1 MTPYDVLDNLL
12 KKSKSLNTKI
22 INASVIEKV
31 DIVIKNI
38 DKNKSLVSALITSLL
53 KKVITPNQDIRYH
66 RTDFKNGYSARS
78 LDTQV
83 TTTFFKNHFPR
94 YSNKETAFLTLATR
108 EKIPWTL
115 KEGKNLKIRNEKLKK
130 AFLAI
135 LNDVQL
141 RKENPE
147 PYLLYFLFQLT
158 KLSRSDD
165 KIFEIS
171 YNKIEENH
179 ITNINM
185 IISMF
190 KEHFN
195 LKYSSRLPVV
205 AIYSAYQE
213 LMKVINRYN
222 NKILMPLNV
231 HTSSDKHSFG
241 DIEIYNKEGTPF
253 EIIEVKHNIPIDR
266 FMIFDILKKSRNT
279 RIERYYIL
287 TTHPDNFLSKEEEQY
302 ISELILKI
310 KQEHNFEIIANG
322 IVPSLKYYLR
332 FVDNYFK
339 FLNNY
344 SNNLIVEAKSSTEVN
359 IDHIKKWKELLIKYN
374 IEKKNK

>member
-1 MTPYDVLDNLL
+1 M
-12 KKSKSLNTKI
+12 KKL
-22 INASVIEKV
+22 
-31 DIVIKNI
+31 
-38 DKNKSLVSALITSLL
+38 
-53 KKVITPNQDIRYH
+53 ITPNQDIRFH

-83 TTTFFKNHFPR
+83 TATFFKNHFPR

-130 AFLAI
+130 AFLEI
-135 LNDVQL
+135 LNDVQVK
-141 RKENPE
+141 KEDPE
-147 PYLLYFLFQLT
+147 FYLLYFLFQLT
-158 KLSRSDD
+158 NLSRRDE

-171 YNKIEENH
+171 NNKKEINQ
-179 ITNINM
+179 ITNINV

-195 LKYSSRLPVV
+195 LKYSSRLPVI

-213 LMKVINRYN
+213 LMKVIKRYN
-222 NKILMPLNV
+222 NKILKPLNV

-253 EIIEVKHNIPIDR
+253 EIIEIKHNLPIDR
-266 FMIFDILKKSRNT
+266 YMIFDILKKSKNT

-287 TTHPDNFLSKEEEQY
+287 TTNTDNFQSKEEENF

-310 KQEHNFEIIANG
+310 KQEHNIEIIANG
-322 IVPSLKYYLR
+322 IIPSLKYYLR
-332 FVDNYFK
+332 FVDYYFRFMDNYI
-339 FLNNY
+339 
-344 SNNLIVEAKSSTEVN
+344 SNLVIEAKSSTEVN
-359 IDHIKKWKELLIKYN
+359 ISHIKKWKELLIKYN
-374 IEKKNK
+374 IEKLK